1 MHQEDVARRQRG
13 EQVFA
18 AAEKLQ
24 HGLSPQPFGEAARKR
39 LTKVGAIQRDMFETR
54 AGYRR
59 RQRLANS
66 FNLWQFGHTPLSPQ
80 RCNQS
85 DFTCDA

>member
-1 MHQEDVARRQRG
+1 
-13 EQVFA
+13 
-18 AAEKLQ
+18 
-24 HGLSPQPFGEAARKR
+24 
-39 LTKVGAIQRDMFETR
+39 MFETR